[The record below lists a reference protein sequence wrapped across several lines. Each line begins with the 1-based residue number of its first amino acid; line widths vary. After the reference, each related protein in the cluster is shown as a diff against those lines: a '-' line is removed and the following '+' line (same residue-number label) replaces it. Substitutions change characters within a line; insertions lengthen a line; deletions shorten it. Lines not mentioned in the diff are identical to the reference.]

1 MYIEI
6 FFFVITSVITVLVL
20 PGSHV
25 VFCFQYNIL
34 FSYIDFFFSY
44 YTLSACYYYIC
55 IAWLCLAALWC
66 FAFQQNIVHI
76 AFLTIAHIEKQVLSL
91 KFTPWTL
98 SSGA

>member
-1 MYIEI
+1 MYCLAVMWCFAFSKTSFFHILI
-6 FFFVITSVITVLVL
+6 FFFS
-20 PGSHV
+20 
-25 VFCFQYNIL
+25 N
-34 FSYIDFFFSY
+34 